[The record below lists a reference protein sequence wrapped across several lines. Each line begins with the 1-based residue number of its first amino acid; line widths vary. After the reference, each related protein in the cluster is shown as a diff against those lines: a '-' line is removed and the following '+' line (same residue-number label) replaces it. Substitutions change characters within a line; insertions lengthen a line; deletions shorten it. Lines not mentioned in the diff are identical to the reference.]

1 MQIDISQAAGL
12 LQVPRRTIYRWMRR
26 DRLPSHRPNEQ
37 LRFHP
42 ADLLE
47 WSAIRG
53 VAVSPVFFRGPEAAP
68 ELSLESLLKTGGV
81 HRGVGGADPA
91 GLLEEMFRR
100 LEIFAAEECA
110 RLASILAARP
120 SLGFTGVGGGG
131 ALPHVRNPIVRPAS
145 PPLVGLFFPSSA
157 LPIWSADG
165 VPVRA
170 VFLLVSP
177 GVRTHLRMFSRLLF
191 ALSRPEFR
199 PALDPRAGSDAIWES
214 CALIDREIEK
224 APAEERK
231 GGRG

>member
-1 MQIDISQAAGL
+1 
-12 LQVPRRTIYRWMRR
+12 
-26 DRLPSHRPNEQ
+26 
-37 LRFHP
+37 
-42 ADLLE
+42 
-47 WSAIRG
+47 
-53 VAVSPVFFRGPEAAP
+53 
-68 ELSLESLLKTGGV
+68 
-81 HRGVGGADPA
+81 
-91 GLLEEMFRR
+91 
-100 LEIFAAEECA
+100 
-110 RLASILAARP
+110 LASILAARP

-145 PPLVGLFFPSSA
+145 PPLVGLFFPSSE

-199 PALDPRAGSDAIWES
+199 PALDPRAGSDAIGES

-224 APAEERK
+224 APAEERE